1 MSYVFPKF
9 YHQDLNNITALFI
22 MTVFHGFLFWKKE
35 DCYHGNQV
43 TAVLMPCYNT
53 EETVL
58 VYDPLN
64 LDYVFALSK

>member
-1 MSYVFPKF
+1 
-9 YHQDLNNITALFI
+9 